1 MFKLFWTSLLM
12 FAGIF
17 FPCEGE
23 CGEVPAAERAVLEA
37 LAQESDAWWNAADAD
52 RLAAMFA
59 EDADLRLGNGPHQ
72 LGREGV
78 LDYFARSFAAREP
91 NLRHTTELTALNEV
105 APGVVVADGHVR
117 LERIGADGEAVLL
130 RRFVNH
136 TVLVKEDGVW
146 RFKAIRAHVLATES
160 PAS

>member
-1 MFKLFWTSLLM
+1 M
-12 FAGIF
+12 
-17 FPCEGE
+17 
-23 CGEVPAAERAVLEA
+23 VL
-37 LAQESDAWWNAADAD
+37 
-52 RLAAMFA
+52 
-59 EDADLRLGNGPHQ
+59 HQ
-72 LGREGV
+72 Q
-78 LDYFARSFAAREP
+78 
-91 NLRHTTELTALNEV
+91 
-105 APGVVVADGHVR
+105 R

>member
-1 MFKLFWTSLLM
+1 MLKLFWTSLLM

-23 CGEVPAAERAVLEA
+23 CADVPAAERQVLEA
-37 LAQESDAWWNAADAD
+37 LAKESDAYWNAADAN

-59 EDADLRLGNGPHQ
+59 DDADLRLGSGPHA

-78 LDYFARSFAAREP
+78 LAYFSRSFAAREP
-91 NLRHTTELTALNEV
+91 HLRHTTELTALNEV
-105 APGVVVADGHVR
+105 APGVVVADGQVR
-117 LERIGADGEAVLL
+117 LERVGPDGEPVLL

-136 TVLVKEDGVW
+136 TVLVKEDGTW
-146 RFKAIRAHVLATES
+146 RFKAIRAHVI
-160 PAS
+160 PADAPAG